1 MGKCAFMRYFEG
13 KPPLHYW
20 MNQEPMSSCLIWE
33 IMSFSMNPLFAEKY
47 ELYSTQRQYRQ
58 TQPVFTE
65 HLGQRAYNQF

>member
-1 MGKCAFMRYFEG
+1 MGKCAFMHYFEG

-47 ELYSTQRQYRQ
+47 ELYSTQR
-58 TQPVFTE
+58 
-65 HLGQRAYNQF
+65 